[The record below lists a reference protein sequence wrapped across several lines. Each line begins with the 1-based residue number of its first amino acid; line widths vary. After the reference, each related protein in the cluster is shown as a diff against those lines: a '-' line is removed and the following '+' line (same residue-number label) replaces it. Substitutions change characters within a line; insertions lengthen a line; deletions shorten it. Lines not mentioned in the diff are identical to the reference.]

1 MTTAVA
7 EEPQSEYSFRD
18 ARRKKIWNFI
28 WLNALSVGAM
38 LLLFYGVLYGD
49 FLTGG
54 FGATWRWL
62 SRHQVVMALA
72 ASTPFFAALLVG
84 RASSQKAKR
93 KRLAQARLDAEKEV
107 AVARQRREED
117 RQRKGT

>member
-1 MTTAVA
+1 VA
-7 EEPQSEYSFRD
+7 ADPQSEYSFRD
-18 ARRKKIWNFI
+18 ARRKKVWNFV
-28 WLNALSVGAM
+28 WLNTLSVGAM

-49 FLTGG
+49 FLTGA
-54 FGATWRWL
+54 FSATWRWL

-93 KRLAQARLDAEKEV
+93 KRLAAARLKAEQE
-107 AVARQRREED
+107 AAEARMRREAARQRSSD
-117 RQRKGT
+117 S